1 MKLKD
6 AYALLHESGNA
17 DHHRNFAMI
26 FKHYNFDDDTDLKD
40 YLDFVES
47 ETLEWYKGFPA
58 GFLTKEQLGKPKT
71 ALIKLL
77 KAADVKT
84 ALGAEYVAKV
94 HKKVWD
100 TFKHNVESIAQE
112 RMVRA
117 VHEQPTVVSCSP
129 PPPQET
135 SLSTEDFECTGVY
148 RIVPLQPE
156 RPTPTGT
163 FEKHPEPPKTKTD
176 AERIQLLKDVL
187 SKMAETLPAGA
198 SDAVRLLVSHV

>member
-6 AYALLHESGNA
+6 AYVLLHESVNA

-26 FKHYNFDDDTDLKD
+26 FKHYNFDEDAELKD

-47 ETLEWYKGFPA
+47 ETLEWYKGFPN

-77 KAADVKT
+77 KMEDVKT

-94 HKKVWD
+94 HKTVWD
-100 TFKHNVESIAQE
+100 TFKHNVDLIVQE
-112 RMVRA
+112 RMQKA
-117 VHEQPTVVSCSP
+117 TVVSRSP
-129 PPPQET
+129 PPPQES
-135 SLSTEDFECTGVY
+135 SLSSEDFECTGVY
-148 RIVPLQPE
+148 RIVPLQP
-156 RPTPTGT
+156 
-163 FEKHPEPPKTKTD
+163 KQPEPSKTD
-176 AERIQLLKDVL
+176 DQGCAERIQLLKDVL

-198 SDAVRLLVSHV
+198 CDAVRLLVSRV